1 MAGGRG
7 TRLESRVEKPLYEIG
22 GVAMIDRVLTALEAS
37 AVGRITVAVS
47 PNAPDTRDYLVE
59 LDCTR
64 SLEVDG
70 VVEPLEPVTPA
81 KPVWVI
87 ESAGDGYVSDLGSIL
102 ESNSIPIS
110 TPVLTAAADLPLLE
124 GATVDGVLERYRR
137 RVRARG
143 RDGGTDGEAPS
154 MTVCVPTAL
163 KRRLELSVDTTLES
177 DRHLAPTGVNVVG
190 TSNETMIARSY
201 DHRLACNVN
210 RRTDAR
216 VAKTYCSDRDR
227 DGEEKEEAF
236 R

>member
-22 GVAMIDRVLTALEAS
+22 GVTMIDRIFAALEAS
-37 AVGRITVAVS
+37 VVGRITVAVS
-47 PNAPDTRDYLVE
+47 PNAPNTREHLAE
-59 LDCTR
+59 RDCTR
-64 SLEVDG
+64 SFEVDG
-70 VVEPLEPVTPA
+70 TAEPVDLVTP
-81 KPVWVI
+81 VRVL
-87 ESAGDGYVSDLGSIL
+87 ETAGDGYVADLGSIL
-102 ESNSIPIS
+102 ESDSIPIS

-124 GATVDGVLERYRR
+124 GATVDGILERYRR

-143 RDGGTDGEAPS
+143 REGGTGKDAPAPS

-163 KRRLELSVDTTLES
+163 KRRLGLSVDSTLES

-190 TSNETMIARSY
+190 TSSETMITRSY
-201 DHRLACNVN
+201 DYRLACNVN

-216 VAKTYCSDRDR
+216 AAKTYCRDGNG
-227 DGEEKEEAF
+227 DGEEEEEAF